1 MTREQVFAAFLFTL
15 LLFLLYQFYLIVGP
29 FLSPLAWAGLL
40 ALMFYPAQSALT
52 SVLRGREGI
61 AAFLLTTAVIAVV
74 MVPTIIVITLLAG
87 ESVDLYKH
95 TSELLERGELPRI
108 LQELRL
114 WVPESIRNLAE
125 PYLAKLDV
133 NSIALNSANVG
144 SQFIAA
150 QVATAA
156 KNVATVV
163 ANFFLTTF
171 TLFFFFRDGH
181 RMIQGI
187 RDMLPMEPKLK
198 DLLLTRLSETLT
210 AVVQG
215 TLVTAAA
222 QGLLA
227 GLGYW
232 ALGVPFAVFLGCLTA
247 LLALLPFG
255 TPIAWGSVAAYL
267 AISGEWGR
275 FILMVI
281 WGVAGIGTID
291 NVLRPWIIGG
301 KTAIPTI
308 LLFFGIL
315 GGLQVYGL
323 LGVFLAPTII
333 AILIAL
339 IRVYKER
346 YATAG

>member
-1 MTREQVFAAFLFTL
+1 MNREQVFAAFLFTL
-15 LLFLLYQFYLIVGP
+15 LLFLLYQFYLIIGP
-29 FLSPLAWAGLL
+29 FLAPLAWAGLL

-61 AAFLLTTAVIAVV
+61 AAFLLTTAVIGVV
-74 MVPTIIVITLLAG
+74 MVPTVIVITLLAG

-133 NSIALNSANVG
+133 NSIALNAANG
-144 SQFIAA
+144 SSQFIAT

-156 KNVATVV
+156 KNVATFV

-181 RMIQGI
+181 RMIRGI
-187 RDMLPMEPKLK
+187 RNMLPMEPKLK

-267 AISGEWGR
+267 AITGEWGR

-281 WGVAGIGTID
+281 WGMAGIGTID

-323 LGVFLAPTII
+323 LGIFLAPTII